1 MQPSPVMNP
10 NMQQRIKVMIIDD
23 SAIIRGL
30 VSRWISAEPDFD
42 LVGTGVNGN
51 DGVKKVVSLNPDV
64 IILDIEMP
72 EMDGI
77 TALPLILKA
86 LPGVKVIM
94 ASTLTKAG
102 AEVTIRA
109 LTLGAADY
117 IPKPDAGRIAGA
129 DEYKRDL
136 FAKLRAFGQRRIRRP
151 ENPIPPSDNQN
162 QRIIRPIP
170 QPVNSSIRL
179 RTDITRLRPEAL
191 FIGSSTGG
199 PEALRHVVGGLANKV
214 HVPVFMTQHMPV
226 LFTKILAEHLS
237 KQTGAKVIE
246 AEHNMIALPGVFHI
260 APGGKHMI
268 VSRNGGSVRVLLNED
283 PPENFCRPAVD
294 PLFRSAAQVYGE
306 RAMGV
311 ILTGMGHDGRDG
323 AKIMAERHSNILVQD
338 EASSVVWGMPGAAA
352 MAGVATQ
359 IRPIEE
365 IATTILNILRGV
377 N

>member
-1 MQPSPVMNP
+1 MQPSPAMNP

-129 DEYKRDL
+129 DEYM
-136 FAKLRAFGQRRIRRP
+136 
-151 ENPIPPSDNQN
+151 
-162 QRIIRPIP
+162 
-170 QPVNSSIRL
+170 
-179 RTDITRLRPEAL
+179 AL
-191 FIGSSTGG
+191 I
-199 PEALRHVVGGLANKV
+199 
-214 HVPVFMTQHMPV
+214 
-226 LFTKILAEHLS
+226 
-237 KQTGAKVIE
+237 
-246 AEHNMIALPGVFHI
+246 HI
-260 APGGKHMI
+260 
-268 VSRNGGSVRVLLNED
+268 
-283 PPENFCRPAVD
+283 
-294 PLFRSAAQVYGE
+294 
-306 RAMGV
+306 
-311 ILTGMGHDGRDG
+311 
-323 AKIMAERHSNILVQD
+323 
-338 EASSVVWGMPGAAA
+338 
-352 MAGVATQ
+352 
-359 IRPIEE
+359 
-365 IATTILNILRGV
+365 
-377 N
+377 

>member
-1 MQPSPVMNP
+1 MNP

-129 DEYKRDL
+129 DEYKRCL
-136 FAKLRAFGQRRIRRP
+136 LY
-151 ENPIPPSDNQN
+151 
-162 QRIIRPIP
+162 
-170 QPVNSSIRL
+170 
-179 RTDITRLRPEAL
+179 T
-191 FIGSSTGG
+191 
-199 PEALRHVVGGLANKV
+199 
-214 HVPVFMTQHMPV
+214 
-226 LFTKILAEHLS
+226 
-237 KQTGAKVIE
+237 
-246 AEHNMIALPGVFHI
+246 
-260 APGGKHMI
+260 
-268 VSRNGGSVRVLLNED
+268 SRCV
-283 PPENFCRPAVD
+283 
-294 PLFRSAAQVYGE
+294 
-306 RAMGV
+306 
-311 ILTGMGHDGRDG
+311 
-323 AKIMAERHSNILVQD
+323 
-338 EASSVVWGMPGAAA
+338 
-352 MAGVATQ
+352 
-359 IRPIEE
+359 
-365 IATTILNILRGV
+365 
-377 N
+377 